1 MDRGTVARWN
11 KQTGDPV
18 KRGEVLLEIETDKA
32 NMDLESYADGI
43 LAKIIVTEGET
54 AEVGTPIGIVAANE
68 DELKE
73 IQRAGVTAAASPASQ
88 PEKVVVSAR
97 EAPAA
102 VVSGGTDTNGS
113 GRIKA
118 SPLAKRVAEERGV
131 DLAQVSGTGPGGRI
145 TREDVERFVQQ
156 PRPASME
163 APAPAPETAT
173 PSVAVVPAPLENDE
187 EIQLTR
193 MQQAVARRLSESK
206 IAAPHFYVTTEIDM
220 THAVRFREQINDA
233 EPDLRLTFNDLIV
246 KAVGVVLEKFPSVN
260 ASYQDGKVVR
270 HAAVHVGVAVDLPDG
285 LIVPVVKDVNKK
297 SLREVALETKRL
309 IAASR
314 EARLKQGD
322 LEGGTFTV
330 SNLGMYGVDQFT
342 AIINPPESAILAVG
356 AIVEKPVVVKG
367 EIAVRQRMRV
377 TLSSDHRVIYGGI
390 AAQFLA
396 ELRRTLEH
404 PVLAVL

>member
-11 KQTGDPV
+11 KHTGDQV

-43 LAKIIVTEGET
+43 LARIIVTEGET
-54 AEVGTPIGIVAANE
+54 AEVGTPIGIVAADE

-73 IQRAGVTAAASPASQ
+73 IQQAGAPGAPVREPEKAVTPASQ
-88 PEKVVVSAR
+88 
-97 EAPAA
+97 APTAA
-102 VVSGGTDTNGS
+102 VQAETATNGS

-131 DLAQVSGTGPGGRI
+131 NLAQVTGTGPGGRI
-145 TREDVERFVQQ
+145 TREDVETFVQQ
-156 PRPASME
+156 GRTEPVG
-163 APAPAPETAT
+163 APAPQSFPTVT
-173 PSVAVVPAPLENDE
+173 PAAVEAGALQNDE

-206 IAAPHFYVTTEIDM
+206 IAAPHFYVTTEVDM
-220 THAVRFREQINDA
+220 THAVRFRAQINDA
-233 EPDLRLTFNDLIV
+233 EPDLRMTFNDLIV
-246 KAVGVVLEKFPSVN
+246 KAVGVVLEKFPAVN
-260 ASYQDGKVVR
+260 ASYYDGKVVR
-270 HAAVHVGVAVDLPDG
+270 HASVNVGVAVDLPDG
-285 LIVPVVKDVNKK
+285 LIVPVLKDVNTK
-297 SLREVALETKRL
+297 SLRDVVVETKRL

-314 EARLKQGD
+314 EGKLKQGD
-322 LEGGTFTV
+322 LEEGTFTV

-356 AIVEKPVVVKG
+356 AIAEKPVVVDG
-367 EIAVRQRMRV
+367 EITVRQRMRV
-377 TLSSDHRVIYGGI
+377 TLSSDHRVIYGGV

>member
-1 MDRGTVARWN
+1 
-11 KQTGDPV
+11 
-18 KRGEVLLEIETDKA
+18 
-32 NMDLESYADGI
+32 
-43 LAKIIVTEGET
+43 
-54 AEVGTPIGIVAANE
+54 
-68 DELKE
+68 
-73 IQRAGVTAAASPASQ
+73 
-88 PEKVVVSAR
+88 
-97 EAPAA
+97 
-102 VVSGGTDTNGS
+102 
-113 GRIKA
+113 
-118 SPLAKRVAEERGV
+118 
-131 DLAQVSGTGPGGRI
+131 
-145 TREDVERFVQQ
+145 
-156 PRPASME
+156 
-163 APAPAPETAT
+163 
-173 PSVAVVPAPLENDE
+173 
-187 EIQLTR
+187 

-233 EPDLRLTFNDLIV
+233 EPDLRLTFNDLMV

-297 SLREVALETKRL
+297 SLRDVALETKRL

-314 EARLKQGD
+314 EARLKQEN

>member
-1 MDRGTVARWN
+1 MDRGTVARWM

-43 LAKIIVTEGET
+43 LARIIVTEGET

-73 IQRAGVTAAASPASQ
+73 IQQAAAGGSSPSTRE
-88 PEKVVVSAR
+88 PEKVVTPVR

-102 VVSGGTDTNGS
+102 VVHTATDTNGS

-131 DLAQVSGTGPGGRI
+131 DLSRVTGTGPGARI
-145 TREDVERFVQQ
+145 TREDVEKVAQQ
-156 PRPASME
+156 SQAVPAS
-163 APAPAPETAT
+163 APAPQPV
-173 PSVAVVPAPLENDE
+173 PVAVPAPVAPAPLENDE

-206 IAAPHFYVTTEIDM
+206 ISAPHFYVTTEIDM
-220 THAVRFREQINDA
+220 THSVRFREQINDA

-246 KAVGVVLEKFPSVN
+246 KAVGVVLEKFPAVN

-270 HAAVHVGVAVDLPDG
+270 HAAVNVGVAVDLPDG
-285 LIVPVVKDVNKK
+285 LIVPVLKDVNKK
-297 SLREVALETKRL
+297 SLSDVAGETKRV

-314 EARLKQGD
+314 EGRLKQGD

-342 AIINPPESAILAVG
+342 AIINPPESAILAIG
-356 AIVEKPVVVKG
+356 AIVEKPVVVDG
-367 EIAVRQRMRV
+367 EIVVRRRMRV

>member
-1 MDRGTVARWN
+1 
-11 KQTGDPV
+11 
-18 KRGEVLLEIETDKA
+18 
-32 NMDLESYADGI
+32 
-43 LAKIIVTEGET
+43 
-54 AEVGTPIGIVAANE
+54 
-68 DELKE
+68 
-73 IQRAGVTAAASPASQ
+73 
-88 PEKVVVSAR
+88 VSA
-97 EAPAA
+97 A
-102 VVSGGTDTNGS
+102 TDNNGS

-145 TREDVERFVQQ
+145 TREDVERFLQRLE
-156 PRPASME
+156 PAPIAAPAPASVE
-163 APAPAPETAT
+163 APAPVAP
-173 PSVAVVPAPLENDE
+173 SPLQNDE
-187 EIQLTR
+187 AIQLTR

-206 IAAPHFYVTTEIDM
+206 ISAPHFYVTTEIDM
-220 THAVRFREQINDA
+220 THAVRFREQVNDA

-246 KAVGVVLEKFPSVN
+246 KAVGVVLEKFPAVN
-260 ASYQDGKVVR
+260 ASYDDGRVVR

-285 LIVPVVKDVNKK
+285 LIVPVVKDVNKR
-297 SLREVALETKRL
+297 SLRDVALETKRL

-314 EARLKQGD
+314 EAKLKQAD

-367 EIAVRQRMRV
+367 EITVRQRMRV